1 MTAIPFNMAR
11 ISYQQIITMSAK
23 HAVKL
28 PKPVTDAA
36 SKAERISQAAR
47 SMGNPNDLAPAVLAA
62 LREERDPVCDP
73 EVQRLVTLARIL
85 DGGGIEAYVDDA
97 LGAELRQTCT
107 KQADGIVKAWAE
119 FVERAVTD
127 LTEAHEVLGD
137 VDLADTAGVLER
149 GGNAAQ
155 AWAAATKANQLV
167 EEARSVWN
175 SLGTFTGQAPLQPAN
190 QMLCLLPDLDLDGYR
205 ALRLGDQQ
213 PRDAWTLLRAGHR
226 PRLATFAEYHQTARG
241 NAAELQAEVQAD
253 DDFRDTGRR
262 DDDHRVT
269 DDRRAVVT

>member
-1 MTAIPFNMAR
+1 MTAIPFNLAR

-73 EVQRLVTLARIL
+73 EVQRLVTLTRLL

-97 LGAELRQTCT
+97 LGAELRQTMT

-127 LTEAHEVLGD
+127 LVEAHGLLGD
-137 VDLADTAGVLER
+137 TGLDDTAGVLER

-155 AWAAATKANQLV
+155 AWAAATKANQLI
-167 EEARSVWN
+167 EEARGVWN
-175 SLGTFTGQAPLQPAN
+175 SLGQFTGQAPLQHSN

-226 PRLATFAEYHQTARG
+226 PGLATFKEYHQRVRAI
-241 NAAELQAEVQAD
+241 AAEQQAEVQTEVK
-253 DDFRDTGRR
+253 FRDTGRR
-262 DDDHRVT
+262 DEA
-269 DDRRAVVT
+269 AVVAS